1 MSKMNTVLAVADQ
14 KATRYNKMLSDYFSF
29 FKSNQG
35 AFKGIKNTFTPREG
49 FADQP
54 ERRSN
59 TKVVTTVDE
68 KFDWFIGE
76 AKSYMDDAFSIDATN
91 SIGAKKVDLII
102 NGVSY
107 GKLSAI
113 ELMRLKNFIT
123 NTTLD
128 NLCNIIPVRSET
140 ENWTKSG
147 SDEYSSREIYETEVL
162 KGTTKTTIKSARI
175 LPDPNIDKLKDSSRY
190 TPQVIQDEKQEET
203 GDYTNQKFS
212 GEWSHVKRAEL
223 LKRKSDI
230 LDAIVKA
237 LKEVNDIESV
247 ESELDSEKL
256 LKYLFRGNK

>member
-1 MSKMNTVLAVADQ
+1 
-14 KATRYNKMLSDYFSF
+14 
-29 FKSNQG
+29 
-35 AFKGIKNTFTPREG
+35 
-49 FADQP
+49 
-54 ERRSN
+54 
-59 TKVVTTVDE
+59 
-68 KFDWFIGE
+68 
-76 AKSYMDDAFSIDATN
+76 MDDAFSIDATN
-91 SIGAKKVDLII
+91 SIGTKKVDLII